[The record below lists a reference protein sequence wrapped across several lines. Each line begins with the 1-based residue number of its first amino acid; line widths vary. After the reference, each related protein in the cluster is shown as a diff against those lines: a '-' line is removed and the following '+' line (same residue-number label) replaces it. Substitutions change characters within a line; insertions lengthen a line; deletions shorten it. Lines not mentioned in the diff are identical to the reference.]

1 MLCRASRDSSALS
14 TAGGGGF
21 SSVTC
26 VDACPVKPR
35 ESVQVAVTVTGPAG
49 APAVLRVAVLPL
61 PETVPAVD
69 VQFAPET
76 GTLSGLVQLAD
87 RLTLPP
93 VTRSEGFADNDMV
106 GGFFGG
112 SGLIVYPRHAA
123 RRV

>member
-1 MLCRASRDSSALS
+1 MLCNASRASSFVS
-14 TAGGGGF
+14 TGGF

-26 VDACPVKPR
+26 VEACPVRPR

-69 VQFAPET
+69 VQLATET

-112 SGLIVYPRHAA
+112 SGLIV
-123 RRV
+123 